1 MTTTNEPNLMSI
13 AERIARLNNEKK
25 EVEEMIKEVYAE
37 AKSTG
42 FDPKIL
48 KRAIRFMEM
57 DETDRKKYK
66 DEETVLYVYLQQL
79 ALPL

>member
-1 MTTTNEPNLMSI
+1 MSNEPNLMSL
-13 AERIARLNNEKK
+13 AERIVRLNNERK
-25 EVEEMIKEVYAE
+25 EIEEMVKEVYQE

-66 DEETVLYVYLQQL
+66 AEEEVLQAYLSQMD
-79 ALPL
+79 LPF

>member
-1 MTTTNEPNLMSI
+1 MSL
-13 AERIARLNNEKK
+13 AERIVRLNNERK
-25 EVEEMIKEVYAE
+25 EIEEMVKEVYQE

-66 DEETVLYVYLQQL
+66 AEEEVLAVYLQQL
-79 ALPL
+79 DLPL